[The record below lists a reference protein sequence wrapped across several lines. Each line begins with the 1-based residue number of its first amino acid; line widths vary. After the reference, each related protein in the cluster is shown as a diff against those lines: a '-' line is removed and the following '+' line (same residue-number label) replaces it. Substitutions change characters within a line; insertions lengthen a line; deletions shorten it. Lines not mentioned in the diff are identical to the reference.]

1 MELRTSNKPMK
12 FHFDRTKR
20 KELTAKEKRTK
31 KLKWLRKLYKDAK
44 NAEIIA
50 EQPQVLQQVDKANLE
65 KMYQNPFDD
74 SRFMGLN
81 DGDFE
86 DEVNNLIEWC
96 EDLDYEKYIGN
107 WHQLATSAY
116 SGAAHEKYDLTGGAT
131 SNNANLQ
138 MLMMRNGLAPGL
150 QEVFGGADLEDGGV
164 PQDLPP
170 SNMDYEAK
178 LKDHMYN

>member
-116 SGAAHEKYDLTGGAT
+116 
-131 SNNANLQ
+131 
-138 MLMMRNGLAPGL
+138 
-150 QEVFGGADLEDGGV
+150 
-164 PQDLPP
+164 
-170 SNMDYEAK
+170 
-178 LKDHMYN
+178 